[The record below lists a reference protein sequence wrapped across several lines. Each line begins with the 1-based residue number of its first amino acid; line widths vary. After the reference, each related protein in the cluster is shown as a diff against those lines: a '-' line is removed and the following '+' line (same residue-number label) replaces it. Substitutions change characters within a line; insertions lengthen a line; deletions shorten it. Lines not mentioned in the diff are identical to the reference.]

1 MNQPLTQPVTQAMTD
16 ARVLFV
22 DDEPRI
28 LTTMRMLF
36 RGRHETMMAESGAQA
51 LDLLKTHAVD
61 VIVSDQRM
69 PGMTGIEFLR
79 QARERNPSAM
89 RILLTGYSDLNAII
103 GSINE
108 GEIFR
113 FVNKPWFDE
122 DLISTVAQAVEAARA
137 TQAAAVAEAAA
148 PSETP
153 ATQGGNGKMTPGLL
167 VLDDN
172 PSVPVKIGEILGGQQ
187 RVFGATT
194 LPEAVSL
201 LEKEQIGVVISDT
214 RIQDNPVTA
223 LISALKQQRPEVV
236 CVILTER
243 ADADS
248 AINLINQGQI
258 YRFITKPI
266 HDGQCRIMVNS
277 ALRQHHRLAHN
288 PVLHQRYEVAFAP
301 PPEPASP
308 SAALVNRV
316 RTLRSW
322 AKRWV

>member
-1 MNQPLTQPVTQAMTD
+1 MQQAQTPAR

-28 LTTMRMLF
+28 LNTMRMLF
-36 RGRHETMMAESGAQA
+36 RGRHEVLTADGGAQA
-51 LDLLKTHAVD
+51 LELLKTQPVD

-69 PGMTGIEFLR
+69 PGMTGIELLR
-79 QARERNPSAM
+79 QARERMPGAM

-122 DLISTVAQAVEAARA
+122 DLIATVARAGEAARA
-137 TQAAAVAEAAA
+137 TQAAADEDAPAA
-148 PSETP
+148 PATAANGAP
-153 ATQGGNGKMTPGLL
+153 AAVL

-172 PSVPVKIGEILGGQQ
+172 PSVPHKIQEILGSQC
-187 RVFGATT
+187 RVLGSST
-194 LPEAVSL
+194 LQEAVSL
-201 LEKEQIGVVISDT
+201 LERERIGVVVSDT
-214 RIQDNPVTA
+214 RVQDHPVTG

-277 ALRQHHRLAHN
+277 ALRQHQRLVQN
-288 PVLHQRYEVAFAP
+288 PVLHQRYEVAAAP
-301 PPEPASP
+301 APEPATS
-308 SAALVNRV
+308 SAALIERV
-316 RTLRSW
+316 RTLRTW

>member
-1 MNQPLTQPVTQAMTD
+1 MNQTSSK

-28 LTTMRMLF
+28 LNTMRMLF
-36 RGRHETMMAESGAQA
+36 RNHYDVMVADSGAKA
-51 LDLLKTHAVD
+51 LELLKTNPVD

-69 PGMTGIEFLR
+69 PGMTGIEMLR
-79 QARERNPSAM
+79 QARELNPNAM

-103 GSINE
+103 GSIND

-122 DLISTVAQAVEAARA
+122 DLSSTLARAVEAAKATRA
-137 TQAAAVAEAAA
+137 ASEAEAKEAA
-148 PSETP
+148 TPSAAKKPEASTS
-153 ATQGGNGKMTPGLL
+153 GVL

-172 PSVPVKIGEILGGQQ
+172 PTVPQKIQEILGAKHH
-187 RVFGATT
+187 VFGATT
-194 LPEAVSL
+194 MQEAVSL
-201 LEKEQIGVVISDT
+201 LEREKIGVVISDT
-214 RIQDNPVTA
+214 RVQDNPVTA

-236 CVILTER
+236 SIILTER
-243 ADADS
+243 ADAES

-266 HDGQCRIMVNS
+266 QDGQCKIMVGS
-277 ALRQHHRLAHN
+277 ALRQHDRLTHN
-288 PVLHQRYEVAFAP
+288 PVLHQRYEVKSVPAAP
-301 PPEPASP
+301 TEPETAAASE
-308 SAALVNRV
+308 ALIGRV

>member
-1 MNQPLTQPVTQAMTD
+1 MNQTQSPAR

-28 LTTMRMLF
+28 LNTMRMLF
-36 RGRHETMMAESGAQA
+36 RGRHEVLTADGGAQA
-51 LDLLKTHAVD
+51 LELLRTRPVD

-69 PGMTGIEFLR
+69 PGMTGIELLR
-79 QARERNPSAM
+79 QARELMPGSM

-122 DLISTVAQAVEAARA
+122 DLIATVARAVEAARA
-137 TQAAAVAEAAA
+137 TQAAAAAEDAPAATTTA
-148 PSETP
+148 TNGTP
-153 ATQGGNGKMTPGLL
+153 AAVL

-172 PSVPVKIGEILGGQQ
+172 PAVPHKIQEILGGQC
-187 RVFGATT
+187 RVLGSST
-194 LPEAVSL
+194 LQDAVSL
-201 LEKEQIGVVISDT
+201 LERERIGVVVSDT
-214 RIQDNPVTA
+214 RVQDNPVTG

-277 ALRQHHRLAHN
+277 ALRQHQRLVQN
-288 PVLHQRYEVAFAP
+288 PVLHQRYEVAAAP
-301 PPEPASP
+301 VPEPATS
-308 SAALVNRV
+308 SAALIERV
-316 RTLRSW
+316 RTLRTW